1 MHVEYYESTDLY
13 GACDKMT
20 VIIDPRGSGI
30 AGNMIV
36 GAFLDLG
43 ADIDDLTDI
52 MEYYASHFGDIN
64 IRIEKVKRS
73 GIRATFANI
82 ECEDQKPV
90 KYTDFIEC
98 FDQIEHPKMTPE
110 IKKSVKKVFRTLAE
124 AEACVHGTTLEKV
137 HFHEVGAADAVADIT
152 GAMFAFHELE
162 LDKQKVYGLPVAF
175 GGGSVKTMH
184 GMLTVPAPATVEI
197 LKNVPTFG
205 GPIAKELTTPTGAA
219 LLVNMVDEFCEFYP
233 TAVIKKTG
241 YGAGKL
247 DFGSPNVLRVMMAE
261 ASVKSDS
268 VSLLETNLDT
278 VTGEVMGNLF
288 NRLQDEG
295 ALDVSMSPIMMK
307 KNRPGQLLRVIS
319 KPKDC
324 DKLAEVMMRETGTL
338 GIRVIEYAHRDI
350 AEREIIPIEV
360 KIDGK
365 TYQVKIKVGKIGH
378 EIIKSSPEYEDVRK
392 ISNETGVPVKDVMKI
407 AEEAFNFQMKS

>member
-1 MHVEYYESTDLY
+1 MEYMI
-13 GACDKMT
+13 KMT

-36 GAFLDLG
+36 GAFLDMG
-43 ADIDDLTDI
+43 ANKDELIDI
-52 MEYYASHFGDIN
+52 MQYYASHFGDIN
-64 IRIEKVKRS
+64 INIEKVKRS
-73 GIRATFANI
+73 GISATFANI
-82 ECEDQKPV
+82 QCKDKKPV
-90 KYTDFIEC
+90 KYTELIKK

-110 IKKSVKKVFRTLAE
+110 IKESVKKVFMTLAE
-124 AEACVHGTTLEKV
+124 AEAHVHGTTLEKV

-152 GAMFAFHELE
+152 GAIYAFHELK
-162 LDKQKVYGLPVAF
+162 LHKQKFYCLPVAL

-205 GPIAKELTTPTGAA
+205 GPVAKELTTPTGAA

-233 TAVIKKTG
+233 ATTIKITG

-247 DFGSPNVLRVMMAE
+247 DLGSPNVLRVMIAE
-261 ASVKSDS
+261 TTVNSDS

-278 VTGEVMGNLF
+278 VTGEVMGHLF
-288 NRLQDEG
+288 SRLQDEG
-295 ALDVSMSPIMMK
+295 ALDVSMIPIIMK

-319 KPKDC
+319 RPKDC
-324 DKLAEVMMRETGTL
+324 DALVEVIMRETGTL
-338 GIRVIEYAHRDI
+338 GIRVIDYAHRDI
-350 AEREIIPIEV
+350 AEREIIPVEV
-360 KIDGK
+360 NIDGYK
-365 TYQVKIKVGKIGH
+365 YQVRIKVGKIGN
-378 EIIKSSPEYEDVRK
+378 EIIKSSPEYEDVSK
-392 ISNETGVPVKDVMKI
+392 ISDETGVPIKDVMKV

>member
-1 MHVEYYESTDLY
+1 MEYMI
-13 GACDKMT
+13 KMT

-36 GAFLDLG
+36 GAFLDMG
-43 ADIDDLTDI
+43 ANKDELIDI
-52 MEYYASHFGDIN
+52 MQYYASHFGDIN
-64 IRIEKVKRS
+64 INIEKVKRS
-73 GIRATFANI
+73 GISATFANI
-82 ECEDQKPV
+82 QCKDKKPV
-90 KYTDFIEC
+90 KYTELIKK

-110 IKKSVKKVFRTLAE
+110 IKESVKKVFMTLAE
-124 AEACVHGTTLEKV
+124 AEAHVHGTTLEKV

-152 GAMFAFHELE
+152 GAIYAFHELK
-162 LDKQKVYGLPVAF
+162 LHKQKVYCLPVAL

-205 GPIAKELTTPTGAA
+205 GPVAKELTTPTGAA

-233 TAVIKKTG
+233 ATTIKITG

-247 DFGSPNVLRVMMAE
+247 DLGSPNVLRAMIAE
-261 ASVKSDS
+261 TTVNSDS

-278 VTGEVMGNLF
+278 VTGEVMGHLF
-288 NRLQDEG
+288 SRLQDEG
-295 ALDVSMSPIMMK
+295 ALDVSMIPIIMK

-319 KPKDC
+319 RPKDC
-324 DKLAEVMMRETGTL
+324 DALVEVIMRETGTL
-338 GIRVIEYAHRDI
+338 GIRVIDYAHRDI
-350 AEREIIPIEV
+350 AEREIIPVEV
-360 KIDGK
+360 NIDGYK
-365 TYQVKIKVGKIGH
+365 YQVRIKVGKIGN
-378 EIIKSSPEYEDVRK
+378 EIIKSSPEYEDVSK
-392 ISNETGVPVKDVMKI
+392 ISDETGVPIKDVMKV

>member
-1 MHVEYYESTDLY
+1 
-13 GACDKMT
+13 MT

-36 GAFLDLG
+36 GAFLDMG
-43 ADIDDLTDI
+43 ANEDDLIDI
-52 MEYYASHFGDIN
+52 MQYYASHFGDIN
-64 IRIEKVKRS
+64 IEIEKVKRS

-82 ECEDQKPV
+82 QCKDQKPV
-90 KYTDFIEC
+90 KYTDLVKC
-98 FDQIEHPKMTPE
+98 FDQISHPKMTSKLKE
-110 IKKSVKKVFRTLAE
+110 SVKKVFRTLAE
-124 AEACVHGTTLEKV
+124 AEAHVHGTTLEKV

-152 GAMFAFHELE
+152 GAIYAFHQLK
-162 LDKQKVYGLPVAF
+162 LHKQKVYSLPIAL

-197 LKNVPTFG
+197 LKNIPTFG

-233 TAVIKKTG
+233 IAVIKKTG

-247 DFGSPNVLRVMMAE
+247 DFCSPNVLRTMIAKT
-261 ASVKSDS
+261 SIKSDS

-278 VTGEVMGNLF
+278 VTGEVMGHLF
-288 NRLQDEG
+288 TRLQDEG
-295 ALDVSMSPIMMK
+295 ALDVSLSPIMMK

-319 KPKDC
+319 RPKDC
-324 DKLAEVMMRETGTL
+324 DALVEVMMRETGTL
-338 GIRVIEYAHRDI
+338 GIRVIDYVHRDI
-350 AEREIIPIEV
+350 AEREIIPVEV
-360 KIDGK
+360 NLYGK
-365 TYQVKIKVGKIGH
+365 LYQVRIKVGKIGH

-392 ISNETGVPVKDVMKI
+392 ISHETGVPVKDVMKV
-407 AEEAFNFQMKS
+407 AEEAFNLR

>member
-1 MHVEYYESTDLY
+1 VI
-13 GACDKMT
+13 KMT

-36 GAFLDLG
+36 GAFLDMG
-43 ADIDDLTDI
+43 ANEDELINI
-52 MEYYASHFGDIN
+52 MQYYASYFGDIN
-64 IRIEKVKRS
+64 IEIEKVKRS
-73 GIRATFANI
+73 GISATFANI
-82 ECEDQKPV
+82 QCYDHKSI
-90 KYTDFIEC
+90 KYIDLMKC

-110 IKKSVKKVFRTLAE
+110 INKSVKKVFRTLAG
-124 AEACVHGTTLEKV
+124 AEAHVHGTTLENV

-152 GAMFAFHELE
+152 GAIYAFHELK
-162 LDKQKVYGLPVAF
+162 LHKRKVYSLPVAL

-184 GMLTVPAPATVEI
+184 GMLTVPVPATVEI

-233 TAVIKKTG
+233 TAVIKTTG

-247 DFGSPNVLRVMMAE
+247 DFGSPNVLRAMIAE
-261 ASVKSDS
+261 TTVKSDN

-278 VTGEVMGNLF
+278 VTGEVMGHLF
-288 NRLQDEG
+288 SRLQDEG
-295 ALDVSMSPIMMK
+295 ALDVSMIPIIMK

-319 KPKDC
+319 RPKDC
-324 DKLAEVMMRETGTL
+324 DALVEVIMRETGTL
-338 GIRVIEYAHRDI
+338 GIRVIDYAHRDI
-350 AEREIIPIEV
+350 AERGIIPVEV
-360 KIDGK
+360 NVDSEL
-365 TYQVKIKVGKIGH
+365 YQIRIKVGKIGH

-392 ISNETGVPVKDVMKI
+392 IADETGVPIKDVMKI